1 MTFMT
6 SKTQLCGLALALAF
20 SHTVSAQ
27 SRPTTSSAA
36 FTIETKSIANIEIP
50 VFTLTDLIRTVVQ
63 NNPALLA
70 SQRTREASAATITS
84 AGAFTNPRLEMNAG
98 TNRARLPSAN
108 GGNVSGWAVSQF
120 IENPA
125 LREAR
130 ISGARFA
137 ERSSGHQVAANT
149 NELVA
154 QVRLK
159 AFEYLLR
166 QEEAKGASEALELL
180 EQIRNRVKVRVE
192 SGEAARY
199 EIIKADAE
207 IINARQKMQTAYL
220 QIDQAALGINRMAAG
235 ALPARWTLAATLSDA
250 QEVTPLED
258 TKRSAND
265 NNPELKALQ
274 AELDK
279 RDANL
284 SETRASRWPGIELRY
299 NQLRDPDVRQGL
311 FTASIQIPLLDQRRG
326 PVAQASAELER
337 ARTLLDGRRA
347 ELTQQ
352 VLLAWK
358 AMEMARVRVNALS
371 TGAVREAEAALRV
384 AEAAYRFGVRGILD
398 VLDAQ
403 RLLRSV
409 RADLLDAR
417 YQVQAANVD
426 LDYLAGRY
434 ADAYSP
440 AAITLQP

>member
-6 SKTQLCGLALALAF
+6 SILTPCGLALALVFHPAA
-20 SHTVSAQ
+20 VAQ
-27 SRPTTSSAA
+27 TLTTPSTAMQ
-36 FTIETKSIANIEIP
+36 SIAVDAHP
-50 VFTLTDLIRTVVQ
+50 VFTLADLIRTVVQ
-63 NNPALLA
+63 HNPALLA
-70 SQRTREASAATITS
+70 SQRSREASAATITS
-84 AGAFTNPRLEMNAG
+84 AGALANPKLEMNAG

-108 GGNVSGWAVSQF
+108 GGAVSGWAVSQF

-130 ISGARFA
+130 VNGARFA
-137 ERSSGHQVAANT
+137 ERSSAHQVAANT

-166 QEEAKGASEALELL
+166 QEEAKGAAEALTLL

-207 IINARQKMQTAYL
+207 IINARQKVQTAYL
-220 QIDQAALGINRMAAG
+220 QIDQAALAINRMAAG
-235 ALPARWTLAATLSDA
+235 ALPARWTLAATLGATLDDV

-258 TKRSAND
+258 TKLSASQ

-284 SETRASRWPGIELRY
+284 SETRAGRWPGIELRY
-299 NQLRDPDVRQGL
+299 NQLRDPEVRQGML
-311 FTASIQIPLLDQRRG
+311 SASIQIPLTDQRRG
-326 PVAQASAELER
+326 PMAQASAELER

-358 AMEMARVRVNALS
+358 AMEIARVRVSALS

-384 AEAAYRFGVRGILD
+384 AEAAYRFGERGILD

-440 AAITLQP
+440 AATALAP